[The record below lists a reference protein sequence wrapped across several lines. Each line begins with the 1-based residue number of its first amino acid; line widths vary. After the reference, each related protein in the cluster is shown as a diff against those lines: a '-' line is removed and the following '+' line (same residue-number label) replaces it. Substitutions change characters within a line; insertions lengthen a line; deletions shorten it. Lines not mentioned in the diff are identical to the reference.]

1 MPAYHSRRTLPLQNP
16 PSQQRYVQAAAA
28 AKLRVASYNKAL
40 RQHETHMAVLLQQ
53 QKRQRA
59 RARQDPNIQ
68 LPRDP
73 VQLAKKRAIKATVAA
88 KKQLQREHSRGLRW
102 YDGQENNVVN
112 GADLAKTRSDT
123 KTKQIERQ
131 QQQQQALLQQEKRKR
146 KVNLETV
153 LIEAK
158 AILNQT
164 SEEFEA
170 GSYHLLR
177 ADGTLHRSV
186 RKQVLE
192 RPFGK
197 GVEVGQATHEKAWVP
212 GGNAQ
217 ATVVCTRGT
226 KKIPERVETLRGLP
240 FETSSVSR
248 PLGYGG
254 AVRLFSV

>member
-28 AKLRVASYNKAL
+28 ANLRVASYNKAL
-40 RQHETHMAVLLQQ
+40 RQQETEMAVLLQQ

-59 RARQDPNIQ
+59 RARQDPNVQ

-73 VQLAKKRAIKATVAA
+73 VQLAKKRAIKATVAVQ
-88 KKQLQREHSRGLRW
+88 KQLQREHSRGLRW

-112 GADLAKTRSDT
+112 GADLAKTRSAT

-131 QQQQQALLQQEKRKR
+131 QQQQHALLQQEKRR
-146 KVNLETV
+146 RTVNLETV
-153 LIEAK
+153 NIEAK

-170 GSYHLLR
+170 GSCHLLR

-192 RPFGK
+192 RTYK

-217 ATVVCTRGT
+217 NTVVCTRGT
-226 KKIPERVETLRGLP
+226 KRIPESVGTTTRGCP

-254 AVRLFSV
+254 AVRLFSA